1 MSRSFLRS
9 SAAFVGLFLPVI
21 APALGDPADA
31 PAVAQTNFKLDAGGG
46 EVASQG
52 LGYLQGSFSAPLG
65 HSFGLQVDG
74 AAGDWDHKS
83 FGSVS
88 GHLFWRD
95 PSEGLF
101 GLYGTYLAS
110 GVPDLRIFDVGSGTV
125 TTSGHSSLYRG
136 GAEAEL
142 YLGQWSLEGRV
153 GFEGEAIGGTH
164 FFDRANVAFYPGDDF
179 RLAVGQI
186 YTGDRDHGSLTAEY
200 QVSDRLGLTLFAEG
214 VTGDHSTSVF
224 GGLRFYFG
232 DPGKPLIGRQREDD
246 PGVSIPEDLLG
257 IAAGVKHKTTTC
269 RNNEGTIIPCNIKD

>member
-1 MSRSFLRS
+1 MRRSLLLS
-9 SAAFVGLFLPVI
+9 TTAFASLLLPMI
-21 APALGDPADA
+21 APAMGDPSDA

-65 HSFGLQVDG
+65 HSFGLQLDG
-74 AAGDWDHKS
+74 AGGDWDHNS
-83 FGSVS
+83 FESIS

-110 GVPDLRIFDVGSGTV
+110 GVPDLLTFDVGSGTTV
-125 TTSGHSSLYRG
+125 ATGHSYLYRG

-142 YLGQWSLEGRV
+142 YLGQWSLEGRA

-164 FFDRANVAFYPGDDF
+164 FFDRANVAFYPGDEF
-179 RLAVGQI
+179 RLALGQI

-200 QVSDRLGLTLFAEG
+200 QVSDRLGLSLFAEG
-214 VTGDHSTSVF
+214 VTGSRSTSVF

-232 DPGKPLIGRQREDD
+232 DPGKTLIDRQREDD
-246 PGVSIPEDLLG
+246 PGVSTPEDLLG
-257 IAAGVKHKTTTC
+257 IAAAVKHKTTTC
-269 RNNEGTIIPCNIKD
+269 RNNEGTIIPCSGKS